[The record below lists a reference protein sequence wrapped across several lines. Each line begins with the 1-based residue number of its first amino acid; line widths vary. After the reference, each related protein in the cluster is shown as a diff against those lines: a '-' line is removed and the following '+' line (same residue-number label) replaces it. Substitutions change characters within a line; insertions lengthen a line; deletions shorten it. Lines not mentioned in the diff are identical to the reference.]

1 VLAEQIYHALHAN
14 NGQGVAVNMTTGE
27 IIDL

>member
-1 VLAEQIYHALHAN
+1 MAEQIYQTLHGN
-14 NGQGVAVNMTTGE
+14 NDQGVAVNMTTGE